1 MDEFYTDDSEEVNID
16 KLNKEIVK
24 KLFDDRK
31 FNFKDENNLTE
42 EEYKIN
48 ENKFL
53 QPDLN
58 ININNFETEEEYIP
72 KKTDPYK
79 RILELKNKLIKN
91 KYLIDNIINKY
102 NDTSIIQNNI
112 NYSELLSNLNS
123 NKKKL
128 DAFINYDLFNK
139 RKDSEEEEE
148 EEEEEKKENKNNNTE
163 KYYSIYD
170 KYDRLSD
177 NLLSKIKDIENNI
190 LNDKNKEIEYKIEC
204 NPSNNLNS
212 LSKKLNELEFLIS
225 NLEKKVGNWDL
236 YKNRETI
243 SMEVNNLLNLMK
255 SKNKYDTKTYSMFK
269 QFGDKLKEF
278 NNSNNQKIT
287 YAKTYMKL
295 KEINDVFEIQQN
307 YKELI
312 KYLKL
317 RLNAT
322 REAYYGCNQ
331 FNNIM
336 NDINDLLLKNSE
348 NFEKLN
354 NKYNSTLDSFK
365 EFEKILKGIDELDKK
380 IKKKFNV

>member
-91 KYLIDNIINKY
+91 KYLIDNMINKY
-102 NDTSIIQNNI
+102 NDTSIIKNNI

-139 RKDSEEEEE
+139 RNDSEEE

-255 SKNKYDTKTYSMFK
+255 SKNKYDTKTYSIFK

-278 NNSNNQKIT
+278 NYINNQKIT

-317 RLNAT
+317 RLSAT

-348 NFEKLN
+348 NFEKLS

-365 EFEKILKGIDELDKK
+365 EFEKILKGIDELDRK
-380 IKKKFNV
+380 IKKKI

>member
-102 NDTSIIQNNI
+102 NDTSIIKNNI

-139 RKDSEEEEE
+139 RNDSEEE
-148 EEEEEKKENKNNNTE
+148 EEEEEKKENKNNITE

-255 SKNKYDTKTYSMFK
+255 SKNKYDTKTYSIFK

-278 NNSNNQKIT
+278 NYTNNQKIT

-317 RLNAT
+317 RLSAT

-348 NFEKLN
+348 NFEKLS

-365 EFEKILKGIDELDKK
+365 EFEKILKGIDELDRK

>member
-58 ININNFETEEEYIP
+58 VNINNFETEEEYIP

-102 NDTSIIQNNI
+102 NDTSIIKNNI

-139 RKDSEEEEE
+139 RNDSEEE

-255 SKNKYDTKTYSMFK
+255 SKNKYDTKTYSIFK

-278 NNSNNQKIT
+278 NYINNQKIT

-317 RLNAT
+317 RLSAT

-348 NFEKLN
+348 NFEKLS

-365 EFEKILKGIDELDKK
+365 EFEKILKGIDELDRK

>member
-58 ININNFETEEEYIP
+58 VNINNFETEEEYIP

-91 KYLIDNIINKY
+91 KYLIDNMINKY
-102 NDTSIIQNNI
+102 NDTSIIKNNI

-139 RKDSEEEEE
+139 RNDSEEE
-148 EEEEEKKENKNNNTE
+148 EEEEEKKENKNNITE

-255 SKNKYDTKTYSMFK
+255 SKNKYDTKTYSIFK

-278 NNSNNQKIT
+278 NYINNQKIT

-317 RLNAT
+317 RLSAT

-348 NFEKLN
+348 NFEKLS

-365 EFEKILKGIDELDKK
+365 EFEKILKGIDELDRK

>member
-24 KLFDDRK
+24 KLFDDRQ

-102 NDTSIIQNNI
+102 NDTSIIKNNI

-139 RKDSEEEEE
+139 RNDSDEEE

-212 LSKKLNELEFLIS
+212 LSKKLNELEILIS

-255 SKNKYDTKTYSMFK
+255 SKNKYDTKTYSIFK

-278 NNSNNQKIT
+278 NNTNNQKIT

-317 RLNAT
+317 RLSAT

-348 NFEKLN
+348 NFEQLS

-365 EFEKILKGIDELDKK
+365 EFEKILKGIDELDRKM
-380 IKKKFNV
+380 KKKFNV

>member
-91 KYLIDNIINKY
+91 KYLIDNMINKY
-102 NDTSIIQNNI
+102 NDTSIIKNNI

-255 SKNKYDTKTYSMFK
+255 SKNKYDTKTYSIFK

-278 NNSNNQKIT
+278 NYINNQKIT

>member
-102 NDTSIIQNNI
+102 NDTSIIKNNI

-139 RKDSEEEEE
+139 RNDSEEE

-255 SKNKYDTKTYSMFK
+255 SKNKYDTKTYSIFK

-278 NNSNNQKIT
+278 NYINNQKIT

-317 RLNAT
+317 RLSAT

-348 NFEKLN
+348 NFEKLS

-365 EFEKILKGIDELDKK
+365 EFEKILKGIDELDRK

>member
-91 KYLIDNIINKY
+91 KYLIDNMINKY
-102 NDTSIIQNNI
+102 NDTSIIKNNI

-139 RKDSEEEEE
+139 RNDSEEE

-255 SKNKYDTKTYSMFK
+255 SKNKYDTKTYSIFNLS
-269 QFGDKLKEF
+269 GDKLKEF
-278 NNSNNQKIT
+278 N
-287 YAKTYMKL
+287 
-295 KEINDVFEIQQN
+295 
-307 YKELI
+307 
-312 KYLKL
+312 
-317 RLNAT
+317 
-322 REAYYGCNQ
+322 
-331 FNNIM
+331 
-336 NDINDLLLKNSE
+336 
-348 NFEKLN
+348 
-354 NKYNSTLDSFK
+354 
-365 EFEKILKGIDELDKK
+365 
-380 IKKKFNV
+380 

>member
-24 KLFDDRK
+24 KLFDDRQ

-91 KYLIDNIINKY
+91 KYLIDNMINKY
-102 NDTSIIQNNI
+102 NDTSIIKNNI

-139 RKDSEEEEE
+139 RNDSEEE

-255 SKNKYDTKTYSMFK
+255 SKNKYDTKTYSIFK

-278 NNSNNQKIT
+278 NYTNNQKIT

-317 RLNAT
+317 RLSAT

-348 NFEKLN
+348 NFEKLS

-365 EFEKILKGIDELDKK
+365 EFEKILKGIDELDRK

>member
-91 KYLIDNIINKY
+91 KYLIDNMINKY
-102 NDTSIIQNNI
+102 NDTSIIKNNI

-139 RKDSEEEEE
+139 RNDSEEE

-255 SKNKYDTKTYSMFK
+255 SKNKYDTKTYSIFK

-278 NNSNNQKIT
+278 NYINNQKIT

-317 RLNAT
+317 RLSAT

-348 NFEKLN
+348 NFEKLS

-365 EFEKILKGIDELDKK
+365 EFEKILKGIDELDRK

>member
-58 ININNFETEEEYIP
+58 VNINNFETEEEYIP

-91 KYLIDNIINKY
+91 KYLIDNMINKY
-102 NDTSIIQNNI
+102 NDTSIIKNNI

-139 RKDSEEEEE
+139 RNDSEEE

-255 SKNKYDTKTYSMFK
+255 SKNKYDTKTYSIFK

-278 NNSNNQKIT
+278 NYINNQKIT

-317 RLNAT
+317 RLSAT

-348 NFEKLN
+348 NFEKLS

-365 EFEKILKGIDELDKK
+365 EFEKILKGIDELDRK

>member
-16 KLNKEIVK
+16 KLNKEIIK

-79 RILELKNKLIKN
+79 RILELKNKLVKN
-91 KYLIDNIINKY
+91 KYLIDNMINKY
-102 NDTSIIQNNI
+102 NDTSIIKKNI

-139 RKDSEEEEE
+139 RNDSEEEEE
-148 EEEEEKKENKNNNTE
+148 EEEEKENKNNNTE

-212 LSKKLNELEFLIS
+212 LSKKLNELEILIS

-255 SKNKYDTKTYSMFK
+255 SKNKYDTKTYSIFK

-278 NNSNNQKIT
+278 NYINNQKIT

-317 RLNAT
+317 RLSAT

-348 NFEKLN
+348 NFEKLS

-365 EFEKILKGIDELDKK
+365 EFEKILKGIDELDRK